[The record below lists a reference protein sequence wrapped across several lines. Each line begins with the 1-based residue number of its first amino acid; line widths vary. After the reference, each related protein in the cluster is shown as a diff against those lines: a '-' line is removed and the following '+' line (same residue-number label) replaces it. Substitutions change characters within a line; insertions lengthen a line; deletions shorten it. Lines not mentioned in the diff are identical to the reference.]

1 VLLGTLIQVYLLL
14 MAQSYHT
21 FHIPVMGT
29 GHSIDSPIR
38 VAPLGITSVISIVD
52 DMLVE
57 RIRKF
62 YAHEFGLDFTSI
74 GRNAEDGRA
83 RRITAYLDTVQEIV
97 NIKFEEIKAQA
108 FGTNSDKDRY
118 FSMLPEDHELRNL
131 WKSIIDMPKSMIRL
145 GLESQL
151 TQKMIPGSIDVNIM
165 SKVDHLGWD
174 KNDMP
179 LSSEFS
185 DACAALRGFANSV
198 VNSAV
203 VLSAG
208 FNPRLYS
215 YLSNFKSFYRDS
227 SGDIKKRIILKVSDF
242 RSALIQGKFLA
253 KSGLEVS
260 EYRIESG
267 LNCGGHAFY
276 SDGRLLPTILD
287 EFKNRKDE
295 LVAPLKSLVKA
306 YYDRMGWEYP
316 IAAMEVGPRIT
327 VQGGIGTSEEQEYL
341 LNEFGVDG
349 TGWGTPFLVVP
360 EATCVDDP
368 TLQLLI
374 NAKEE
379 DLYLS
384 KVSPLGV
391 PFNNLRNS
399 GSERWTTAR
408 QDTDKP
414 GSPCPKGYLKS
425 NTEFTEKPICTA
437 STEYQVLKIAQIRES
452 EVSTDQKSRQI
463 DDVLAKTCLC
473 DHLGNG
479 SLLKLGI
486 IKEKHGPQ
494 AVCPGPNLAW
504 FRGPYSLKQMTDH
517 IYGRGASLVSD
528 YRPHMF
534 IKELNMNVEYY
545 DQLCLI
551 ADPDDAKYQKYLDG
565 VRQNLDAG
573 IERLRSIPALQDQ
586 LDLEGSLLE
595 P

>member
-1 VLLGTLIQVYLLL
+1 

-52 DMLVE
+52 DMLIE
-57 RIRKF
+57 RIRK
-62 YAHEFGLDFTSI
+62 YYSREFDLEFISI

-83 RRITAYLDTVQEIV
+83 RRITAYLDMVQEIV
-97 NIKFEEIKAQA
+97 NIKFEQIKSLS
-108 FGTNSDKDRY
+108 FGTDSDKDRY
-118 FSMLPEDHELRNL
+118 FSMLPEGHELRNL
-131 WKSIIDMPKSMIRL
+131 WKSMIDMPKSMIRL
-145 GLESQL
+145 GIESHL
-151 TQKMIPGSIDVNIM
+151 TKMMIPGSIDVNIM

-174 KNDMP
+174 KNNMP

-198 VNSAV
+198 VESAL

-215 YLSNFKSFYRDS
+215 YISNFRNFYRDAT
-227 SGDIKKRIILKVSDF
+227 GDLKKRIILKVSDF

-253 KSGLEVS
+253 KNGLEVS

-295 LVAPLKSLVKA
+295 LVAPLKTLVKA
-306 YYDRMGWEYP
+306 YYDKMGWNYP
-316 IAAMEVGPRIT
+316 EAVLAEAPRIT
-327 VQGGIGTSEEQEYL
+327 VQGGIGTAEEQQYL
-341 LNEFGVDG
+341 LEEFGVDG

-391 PFNNLRNS
+391 PFNNIRKS
-399 GSERWTTAR
+399 GSENWTTAR
-408 QDTDKP
+408 RDTDKP

-452 EVSTDQKSRQI
+452 DVSSDQNSRQI

-479 SLLKLGI
+479 SLIKLGI

-504 FRGPYSLKQMTDH
+504 FSGPYTLEQMTDH

-534 IKELNMNVEYY
+534 IKELSMNIEYY
-545 DQLCLI
+545 EQLCLM
-551 ADPDDAKYQKYLDG
+551 ADPDDQKYKKYLDG
-565 VRQNLDAG
+565 VRENLDSG
-573 IERLRSIPALQDQ
+573 IERLRGIPWIGRE
-586 LDLEGSLLE
+586 LELEVVGSGE
-595 P
+595 

>member
-1 VLLGTLIQVYLLL
+1 
-14 MAQSYHT
+14 MAQSYHK

-57 RIRKF
+57 RIRKY
-62 YAHEFGLDFTSI
+62 YAHEFGLEFTSI

-83 RRITAYLDTVQEIV
+83 RRITAYLDSVQEIV
-97 NIKFEEIKAQA
+97 NIKFDKIKTQA
-108 FGTNSDKDRY
+108 FGTGSDKDRY
-118 FSMLPEDHELRNL
+118 FSMLPEGHELRNL
-131 WKSIIDMPKSMIRL
+131 WKSMIDMPKSMIRM
-145 GLESQL
+145 GIESRL

-198 VNSAV
+198 VESSV

-208 FNPRLYS
+208 FNPRLYN
-215 YLSNFKSFYRDS
+215 YISNFRNFYRDA
-227 SGDIKKRIILKVSDF
+227 SGDLKKRIILKVSDF

-253 KSGLEVS
+253 KNGLEVS

-295 LVAPLKSLVKA
+295 LVAPLKSLIKA
-306 YYDRMGWEYP
+306 YYDKMGLDYP
-316 IAAMEVGPRIT
+316 EAAMTEAPKIT
-327 VQGGIGTSEEQEYL
+327 VQGGIGTAEEQQYL
-341 LNEFGVDG
+341 MDEFGVDG

-374 NAKEE
+374 NANEA

-408 QDTDKP
+408 QETEKP
-414 GSPCPKGYLKS
+414 GSACPKGYLKS

-452 EVSTDQKSRQI
+452 DASEDKKSSQI
-463 DDVLAKTCLC
+463 EGVLAKTCLC

-479 SLLKLGI
+479 SLIKLGI

-504 FRGPYSLKQMTDH
+504 FKGPYTLEQMTDH
-517 IYGRGASLVSD
+517 IYGRGESLVPAV
-528 YRPHMF
+528 RPHMF

-545 DQLCLI
+545 EQLCLL
-551 ADPDDAKYQKYLDG
+551 ADPDDVKYQKYLDG
-565 VRQNLDAG
+565 VRENLDAG
-573 IERLRSIPALQDQ
+573 VERLRSIPALEDQ
-586 LDLEGSLLE
+586 LELEAMGSGD
-595 P
+595 

>member
-1 VLLGTLIQVYLLL
+1 MT
-14 MAQSYHT
+14 ATNYHT

-57 RIRKF
+57 RIRKH
-62 YAHEFGLDFTSI
+62 YAHEFGLEFISI
-74 GRNAEDGRA
+74 GRNVLDGRA
-83 RRITAYLDTVQEIV
+83 RRITAYLDTVQEVV
-97 NIKFEEIKAQA
+97 NLKFGAIKSQA
-108 FGTNSDKDRY
+108 FGTDSDKDRY
-118 FSMLPEDHELRNL
+118 FKMLPDGHELRNM
-131 WKSIIDMPKSMIRL
+131 WKSIIEMPKSQHRL
-145 GLESQL
+145 EIESKL
-151 TQKMIPGSIDVNIM
+151 TQSMVPGSIDVNIM

-179 LSSEFS
+179 LTSEFS
-185 DACAALRGFANSV
+185 DACAALRGFADSV
-198 VNSAV
+198 VESAV

-215 YLSNFKSFYRDS
+215 YLSNFKNFYRDA
-227 SGDIKKRIILKVSDF
+227 SGDLKKRIVLKVSDF

-253 KSGLEVS
+253 KNGLEVS

-287 EFKNRKDE
+287 EFKTRKDE
-295 LVAPLKSLVKA
+295 LIAPLKSLVKS
-306 YYDRMGWEYP
+306 YYDKMKWDYP
-316 IAAMEVGPRIT
+316 ESALSEAPRIT
-327 VQGGIGTSEEQEYL
+327 VQGGIGTAEEQEYL
-341 LNEFGVDG
+341 LNEYGVDG

-391 PFNNLRNS
+391 PFNNIRKS
-399 GSERWTTAR
+399 GSENWTIAR
-408 QDTDKP
+408 QDTEKP

-437 STEYQVLKIAQIRES
+437 STEYQVLKIAKIRES
-452 EVSTDQKSRQI
+452 EVPTDQKSFQI
-463 DDVLAKTCLC
+463 DAVLAKTCLC

-479 SLLKLGI
+479 SLIKLGI

-494 AVCPGPNLAW
+494 SVCPGPNLAW
-504 FRGPYSLKQMTDH
+504 FNGPYTLEQMTDH
-517 IYGRGASLVSD
+517 IYGRGKSLVPVH
-528 YRPHMF
+528 RPHMF
-534 IKELNMNVEYY
+534 IKELKMNIDYY
-545 DQLCLI
+545 EQLCLI
-551 ADPDDAKYQKYLDG
+551 ADPDDQKYQKYLHG
-565 VRQNLDAG
+565 VRENLEAG
-573 IERLRSIPALQDQ
+573 IERLRNIPELAA
-586 LDLEGSLLE
+586 LLE
-595 P
+595 VEEVESM

>member
-1 VLLGTLIQVYLLL
+1 

-52 DMLVE
+52 DMLIE
-57 RIRKF
+57 RIRK
-62 YAHEFGLDFTSI
+62 YYSHEFGLEFTSI

-83 RRITAYLDTVQEIV
+83 RRITAYLDMVQEIV
-97 NIKFEEIKAQA
+97 NLKFEAIKAQT
-108 FGTNSDKDRY
+108 FGTDSDKDRY
-118 FSMLPEDHELRNL
+118 FRILPEGHELRNL
-131 WKSIIDMPKSMIRL
+131 WKSMIDMPKSMIRL
-145 GLESQL
+145 GIESHL

-174 KNDMP
+174 KNNMP
-179 LSSEFS
+179 LTSEFS

-198 VNSAV
+198 VESAV

-215 YLSNFKSFYRDS
+215 YISNFRNFYRDA
-227 SGDIKKRIILKVSDF
+227 SGNIKKSIILKVSDF

-253 KSGLEVS
+253 KNGLEVS

-295 LVAPLKSLVKA
+295 LVTPLKVLVKA
-306 YYDRMGWEYP
+306 YYDKMEWVYP
-316 IAAMEVGPRIT
+316 ETAMTEAPRIT
-327 VQGGIGTSEEQEYL
+327 VQGGIGTADEQQYL

-408 QDTDKP
+408 QETDKP

-452 EVSTDQKSRQI
+452 DMPSDQKSRKI

-479 SLLKLGI
+479 SLIKLGI

-504 FRGPYSLKQMTDH
+504 FSGPYTLEQMTDH

-528 YRPHMF
+528 FRPHMF
-534 IKELNMNVEYY
+534 IKELKMNIEYY
-545 DQLCLI
+545 EQLCLM
-551 ADPDDAKYQKYLDG
+551 ADPDDKKYQKYLDG
-565 VRQNLDAG
+565 VRENLDAG
-573 IERLRSIPALQDQ
+573 IERLRHISG
-586 LDLEGSLLE
+586 LDLEPELE
-595 P
+595 VVSYGL

>member
-1 VLLGTLIQVYLLL
+1 
-14 MAQSYHT
+14 
-21 FHIPVMGT
+21 MGT

-57 RIRKF
+57 RIRKY
-62 YAHEFGLDFTSI
+62 YAHEFGLEFASI
-74 GRNAEDGRA
+74 GRNAPDGRA
-83 RRITAYLDTVQEIV
+83 KRITAYLDTVQEIV
-97 NIKFEEIKAQA
+97 NIKFEQIKAQA

-118 FSMLPEDHELRNL
+118 FSMLPDGHELRDM
-131 WKSIIDMPKSMIRL
+131 WKSIIEMPKSMVRL
-145 GLESQL
+145 GMESNL
-151 TQKMIPGSIDVNIM
+151 TEKMIPGAIDVNIM

-179 LSSEFS
+179 LSAEFS
-185 DACAALRGFANSV
+185 DACAALRGFATSV
-198 VNSAV
+198 VESAV

-215 YLSNFKSFYRDS
+215 YISNFRNFYRDA
-227 SGDIKKRIILKVSDF
+227 SGDLKKRIVLKVSDF
-242 RSALIQGKFLA
+242 RSAMIQGKFLA
-253 KSGLEVS
+253 KNGLEVS

-287 EFKNRKDE
+287 EFKTRKDE
-295 LVAPLKSLVKA
+295 LIAPLKSLVKS
-306 YYDRMGWEYP
+306 YYDKMEWDYP
-316 IAAMEVGPRIT
+316 ESALTEAPRIT
-327 VQGGIGTSEEQEYL
+327 VQGGIGTAEEQRYL
-341 LNEFGVDG
+341 IDEFGVDG

-408 QDTDKP
+408 QETDKP

-452 EVSTDQKSRQI
+452 DMPSDQKSRKI

-479 SLLKLGI
+479 SLIKLGI
-486 IKEKHGPQ
+486 IKEKYGPQ

-504 FRGPYSLKQMTDH
+504 FSGPYTLEQMTDH
-517 IYGRGASLVSD
+517 IYGRGESLVPE

-534 IKELNMNVEYY
+534 IKEFKMNVDYY
-545 DQLCLI
+545 EQLCLL
-551 ADPDDAKYQKYLDG
+551 ADPGDQKYQKYLDG
-565 VRQNLDAG
+565 VRANLDAG
-573 IERLRSIPALQDQ
+573 IERLHRIPGLEEQM
-586 LDLEGSLLE
+586 DLEAVGSR
-595 P
+595 

>member
-1 VLLGTLIQVYLLL
+1 
-14 MAQSYHT
+14 MAPSYHT

-57 RIRKF
+57 RIRKY
-62 YAHEFGLDFTSI
+62 YAGEFGLEFTSI
-74 GRNAEDGRA
+74 GRNADDGRA

-97 NIKFEEIKAQA
+97 SMKFEAIKAQA
-108 FGTNSDKDRY
+108 FGINSDKDRY
-118 FSMLPEDHELRNL
+118 FSMLPEEHELRKM
-131 WKSIIDMPKSMIRL
+131 WKSMLEMPKSMIRSEI
-145 GLESQL
+145 ESQL

-174 KNDMP
+174 KNNMP

-198 VNSAV
+198 VESAV

-208 FNPRLYS
+208 FNPRLYG
-215 YLSNFKSFYRDS
+215 YISNFRNFYRDT
-227 SGDIKKRIILKVSDF
+227 SGDLKKRIILKVSDF

-253 KSGLEVS
+253 KNGLEVS

-276 SDGRLLPTILD
+276 SDGRLMPSILD
-287 EFKNRKDE
+287 EFKQRKDE
-295 LVAPLKSLVKA
+295 LVAPLKSLVKS
-306 YYDRMGWEYP
+306 YYDKMGWEYP
-316 IAAMEVGPRIT
+316 ESALTDIPRIT
-327 VQGGIGTSEEQEYL
+327 VQGGIGTAEEQRYL
-341 LNEFGVDG
+341 MEEFDVDG

-374 NAKEE
+374 QAKEE

-408 QDTDKP
+408 QNTDKP

-452 EVSTDQKSRQI
+452 ELSSDLKESQI
-463 DDVLAKTCLC
+463 DAVLAKTCLC

-479 SLLKLGI
+479 SLIKLGI
-486 IKEKHGPQ
+486 IKEKQGPQ
-494 AVCPGPNLAW
+494 SVCPGPNLAW
-504 FRGPYSLKQMTDH
+504 FTGPYTLEQMTDH
-517 IYGRGASLVSD
+517 IYGRGDSLVPE

-534 IKELNMNVEYY
+534 IKELNMNIDYY
-545 DQLCLI
+545 DQLCLM
-551 ADPDDAKYQKYLDG
+551 ADPDDQKFQKYLDG
-565 VRQNLDAG
+565 VRSNLDAG
-573 IERLRSIPALQDQ
+573 IERLLSIPGLSEEMDI
-586 LDLEGSLLE
+586 EVVGSR
-595 P
+595 

>member
-1 VLLGTLIQVYLLL
+1 MTP
-14 MAQSYHT
+14 SYHT

-38 VAPLGITSVISIVD
+38 VAPLGISSVISIVD

-57 RIRKF
+57 RIRKH
-62 YAHEFGLDFTSI
+62 YANEFGLEFASI
-74 GRNAEDGRA
+74 GRNAPDGRA
-83 RRITAYLDTVQEIV
+83 KRITAYLDTVQEIV
-97 NIKFEEIKAQA
+97 NIKFEQLKSQA

-118 FSMLPEDHELRNL
+118 FSMLPDGHELREL
-131 WKSIIDMPKSMIRL
+131 WKSLTDMPKSMVRL
-145 GLESQL
+145 GIESHL
-151 TQKMIPGSIDVNIM
+151 TKMMTPGSIDVNIM

-179 LSSEFS
+179 LSAEFS

-198 VNSAV
+198 VESAV

-215 YLSNFKSFYRDS
+215 YIANFKNFYRDS
-227 SGDIKKRIILKVSDF
+227 SGDLKKRIILKVSDF
-242 RSALIQGKFLA
+242 RSAMIQGKFLA
-253 KSGLEVS
+253 KNGLEVS

-306 YYDRMGWEYP
+306 YYDKMEWVYP
-316 IAAMEVGPRIT
+316 EAALTEAPRIT
-327 VQGGIGTSEEQEYL
+327 VQGGIGTAEEQQYL
-341 LNEFGVDG
+341 MDEFGVDG

-374 NAKEE
+374 NAKEV

-391 PFNNLRNS
+391 PFNNIRNS

-452 EVSTDQKSRQI
+452 EASTDQKSRQI
-463 DDVLAKTCLC
+463 DSVLAKTCLC

-479 SLLKLGI
+479 SLIKLGI

-504 FRGPYSLKQMTDH
+504 FSGPYTLKQMTDH
-517 IYGRGASLVSD
+517 IYGRGASLVSY

-534 IKELNMNVEYY
+534 VKELNMNIEYY
-545 DQLCLI
+545 EQLCLL
-551 ADPDDAKYQKYLDG
+551 ADPDDAKYQKYLTS
-565 VRQNLDAG
+565 VKENLDAG
-573 IERLRSIPALQDQ
+573 IERLRGIPGLEEQM
-586 LDLEGSLLE
+586 DLEGSLREL
-595 P
+595 